1 MSEGSGKGES
11 TKGIGRGMIFTA
23 WLLLLGMLA
32 FGFES
37 ILDWQMN
44 PNTRPE
50 GSVDAQGTREVKLR
64 RNRAGH
70 YVANGRI
77 NGQGVTFLLDTG
89 ATDVAVPRQ
98 LAVRLRLEKGYASRS
113 RTANGMVTT
122 WRTMLD
128 EVGIGPIR
136 LENIRASILPNMPGN
151 EVLLGMSFLKRLELV
166 QKGDSLTLRQTD

>member
-1 MSEGSGKGES
+1 MSEGSGSGES
-11 TKGIGRGMIFTA
+11 TKGVGRGMIFAA

-32 FGFES
+32 FGFDS

-50 GSVDAQGTREVKLR
+50 GSTDAQGVPEVTLR

-77 NGQGVTFLLDTG
+77 NGQTVTFLLDTG
-89 ATDVAVPRQ
+89 ATDVAVPRE
-98 LAVRLRLEKGYASRS
+98 LAARLGLEKGYASRS
-113 RTANGMVTT
+113 RTANGVVTT

-128 EVGIGPIR
+128 EVGIGPVR
-136 LENIRASILPNMPGN
+136 LQGIRASILPSMPGN

-166 QKGDSLTLRQTD
+166 QKGESLTLRQPR

>member
-1 MSEGSGKGES
+1 MSEGSDRGES
-11 TKGIGRGMIFTA
+11 TRGVGRGMIFTA

-44 PNTRPE
+44 PNTHPE
-50 GSVDAQGTREVKLR
+50 GSVDAQGMREVTLR

-77 NGQGVTFLLDTG
+77 NGQSVTFLLDTG

-98 LAVRLRLEKGYASRS
+98 LAARLGLKKGYASRS
-113 RTANGMVTT
+113 RTANGVVTT

-136 LENIRASILPNMPGN
+136 LEGIRASILPSMPGN
-151 EVLLGMSFLKRLELV
+151 EVLLGMSFLKRLELA

>member
-1 MSEGSGKGES
+1 MSEGSGSGES
-11 TKGIGRGMIFTA
+11 TKGVGRGMIFAA

-32 FGFES
+32 FGFDS

-50 GSVDAQGTREVKLR
+50 GSIDAQGVPEVTLR

-70 YVANGRI
+70 YVANGHI
-77 NGQGVTFLLDTG
+77 NGQTVTFLLDTG

-98 LAVRLRLEKGYASRS
+98 LAAGLGLEKGYASRS
-113 RTANGMVTT
+113 RTANGVVTT

-128 EVGIGPIR
+128 EVGIGPVR
-136 LENIRASILPNMPGN
+136 LQGIRASILPSMPGN

-166 QKGDSLTLRQTD
+166 QKGESLTLRQPR